1 MSRGPRRVLEE
12 RTIVNASDEALWR
25 EHVHDRLR
33 SLTTAVTLVGLVA
46 LAALGVTLWALFT
59 DPREDASTELVRRL
73 EQRVEQLDARLQ
85 QRPAARDLI
94 AVRER
99 QQSLEEHFRAL
110 EDQLNEPAEETR
122 AMIEAIEST
131 QQAVSQLEP
140 RVATLEE
147 AAPCRGGVGGG
158 APRRRGRPRPRGR
171 GAEAFSRV
179 GFLGSP

>member
-46 LAALGVTLWALFT
+46 LAALGVTLWALFA
-59 DPREDASTELVRRL
+59 DPRKDASTEQVRRL
-73 EQRVEQLDARLQ
+73 EQRVEQLDGRLQ

-131 QQAVSQLEP
+131 QQAVSQLEQ
-140 RVATLEE
+140 RVANLEE
-147 AAPCRGGVGGG
+147 AAP
-158 APRRRGRPRPRGR
+158 
-171 GAEAFSRV
+171 
-179 GFLGSP
+179 